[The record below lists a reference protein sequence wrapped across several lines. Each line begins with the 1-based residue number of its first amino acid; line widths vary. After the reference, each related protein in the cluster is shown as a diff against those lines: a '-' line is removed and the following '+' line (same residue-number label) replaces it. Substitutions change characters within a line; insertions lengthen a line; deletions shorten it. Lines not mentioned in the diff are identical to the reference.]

1 MELITFAIK
10 NDWGV
15 LLPIIFCSVLT
26 IAVAIERLVFYR
38 RNKRNIT
45 LFINDL
51 QRELHR
57 PTLDNALVV
66 SNQLGGILGEVSEEG
81 VRILAD
87 QRENFDRQFDITI
100 NLATRQLE
108 RNLSVLGTIATI
120 SPYLGLLGTVIR
132 ILLTFGE
139 MAKSGGAGGGAPTIM
154 FGIGSALI
162 ATAFGLGVAITA
174 VAINNYFHTVV
185 SRWEEDFQLLK
196 LLFLSVADRRV
207 PAAAQSASQRPQP
220 APAAT
225 VPYRRP
231 VDI

>member
-1 MELITFAIK
+1 MDLIIFAIK
-10 NDWGV
+10 HDWGV
-15 LLPIIFCSVLT
+15 LMPIILCSVLT
-26 IAVAIERLVFYR
+26 LAVAFERLMFYR
-38 RNKRNIT
+38 RNRRDIT
-45 LFINDL
+45 TFINDL

-57 PTLDNALVV
+57 NSLDTSLVI

-87 QRENFDRQFDITI
+87 QRHNFDRQFDITI

-108 RNLSVLGTIATI
+108 RNLSVLGTIATV
-120 SPYLGLLGTVIR
+120 SPYLGLFGTVVR

-139 MAKSGGAGGGAPTIM
+139 MARATGAAAGASQIM

-162 ATAFGLGVAITA
+162 ATAFGLAVAITA
-174 VAINNYFHTVV
+174 VALNNYFHTVV

-196 LLFLSVADRRV
+196 LLFLSVVDRR
-207 PAAAQSASQRPQP
+207 PAQQQQVQAPPQQQS
-220 APAAT
+220 
-225 VPYRRP
+225 YRRQ